1 MLGAGAERVDVL
13 GHALGFGMGLALGWI
28 YARLGIPRTRSSRPQ
43 WMAGAAALAV
53 IVGAWFLALR
63 R

>member
-1 MLGAGAERVDVL
+1 
-13 GHALGFGMGLALGWI
+13 MGTALGWI
-28 YARLGIPRTRSSRPQ
+28 YARLGLPRTRRRRPQ
-43 WMAGAAALAV
+43 WVAGAAALAV